1 MYLGHCCCSVRICS
15 NSCPLSWW
23 CHPTVSSSVVPFSY
37 LPSSFPSIRV
47 FSSESIIHIRW
58 TKYWS
63 FILSISPSNEYS
75 GLISFRIDWFDLL
88 AVRKTLKSLLQH
100 HSSKASIL
108 LCSAFFIVQ
117 LSHPYMTTGK
127 TMNLCWQVGASKA
140 AIWSLTG
147 ETDTSPGTL
156 SQLDSR
162 LLSFGTSQCCPSV
175 DVGHPLLMI
184 YMLLLLSIVSIS
196 FKN

>member
-1 MYLGHCCCSVRICS
+1 MYLGHCCCSVRICL

-47 FSSESIIHIRW
+47 FSSESVIHIRW

-63 FILSISPSNEYS
+63 FIFSISTSNEYS

-100 HSSKASIL
+100 HSSKA
-108 LCSAFFIVQ
+108 
-117 LSHPYMTTGK
+117 
-127 TMNLCWQVGASKA
+127 
-140 AIWSLTG
+140 
-147 ETDTSPGTL
+147 
-156 SQLDSR
+156 
-162 LLSFGTSQCCPSV
+162 
-175 DVGHPLLMI
+175 
-184 YMLLLLSIVSIS
+184 IS
-196 FKN
+196 FWELSLLYNPILTSVHDYWKSQSFDYMGLFSQSDVSAI